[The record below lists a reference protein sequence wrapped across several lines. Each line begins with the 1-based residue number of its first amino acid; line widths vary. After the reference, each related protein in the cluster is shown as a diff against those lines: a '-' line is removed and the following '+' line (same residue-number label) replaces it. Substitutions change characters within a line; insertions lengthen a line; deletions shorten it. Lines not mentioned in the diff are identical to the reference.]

1 MNFREGRGEF
11 SEGGLATKSSCG
23 GLVLEGTS
31 ISSSSVSSD
40 ESSRAGLMN
49 ARGREATERVRMQ

>member
-1 MNFREGRGEF
+1 MKFREGRGAL
-11 SEGGLATKSSCG
+11 SDGCLAVKLSCG
-23 GLVLEGTS
+23 SILEGTS

-49 ARGREATERVRMQ
+49 ARGREPTEGEGA